1 MNKSVYAFLNNCL
14 DILPPYGSALDLRGR
29 LAAGFLRR
37 AGRRLRISSRVNIYE
52 PANVTVGSHVY
63 IGYGTYLG
71 AGRITLEDEVTLGPY
86 CAIAAGNHS
95 RKDRSFRYGP
105 YEPGEILIGRGTW
118 LGAHV
123 TVTSGV
129 TIGKGCLIAAGS
141 VVTKDVP
148 DDSVVAGVPGRVLRT
163 LGEDE

>member
-29 LAAGFLRR
+29 LASGFLHS
-37 AGRRLRISSRVNIYE
+37 AGQRLRISSRVNIYD
-52 PANVTVGSHVY
+52 PGHVTVGSHVY
-63 IGYGTYLG
+63 IGYSTYLG
-71 AGRITLEDEVTLGPY
+71 AGQIILEDEVTLGPF

-95 RKDRSFRYGP
+95 RKNGSFRYGP
-105 YEPGEILIGRGTW
+105 YEHGKIVIGFGTW

-129 TIGKGCLIAAGS
+129 TIGRGCLIAAGS
-141 VVTKDVP
+141 VVTKDIP
-148 DDSVVAGVPGRVLRT
+148 DDSVVGGVPGRIIST
-163 LGEDE
+163 LDDSQ